1 MKPIHA
7 PCVEFRAGWTLD
19 AAPERVFPLLCPV
32 LEYDWIAT
40 WQCEMVNTLSGVAE
54 EDCIFRTAF
63 PGGGEM
69 TWITT
74 RYEPNRAIDYTGF
87 VAGSHIMRL
96 KINLEAAGSGQ
107 TRLEWTRRFIAL
119 TPAGADFVA
128 AYTPEKHETMMSGL
142 HASLTHFLAAG
153 KCLR

>member
-1 MKPIHA
+1 MTTIQA
-7 PCVEFRAGWTLD
+7 PHVEFRASWTLD
-19 AAPERVFPLLCPV
+19 APPERVFPLLCPV

-63 PGGGEM
+63 PGDGEM

-87 VAGSHIMRL
+87 VPGSHIMRL
-96 KINLEAAGSGQ
+96 KLKLEPAGAGQ
-107 TRLEWTRRFIAL
+107 TRLHWTRHFLAL
-119 TPAGADFVA
+119 SPAGTQFVA
-128 AYTPEKHETMMSGL
+128 AYTSEKYDALMNRL
-142 HASLTHFLAAG
+142 HASLTHFLATG
-153 KCLR
+153 QCLR